1 MTIDWNAPI
10 EAVHTDG
17 RVVPVELDDGPD
29 SDGEYKL
36 TTPLEK
42 NYRALYFRADGS
54 QAYTLKNRTRPW
66 SIRNRKPEDTVTVRS
81 LTREQIEAEYV
92 AYLDDDKAGD
102 VLMFFAKRWGI
113 LRKETPADRF
123 KEAYPNWN
131 LMPRDELVAA
141 ALEFTP
147 AKR

>member
-10 EAVHTDG
+10 EAVHIAG
-17 RVVPVELDDGPD
+17 RVVPVELDGGPD
-29 SDGEYKL
+29 SDGDYKL

-42 NYRALYFRADGS
+42 NCRALYFRADGS
-54 QAYTLKNRTRPW
+54 QAYTLQNCTRPW

-113 LRKETPADRF
+113 LRKETPADLF

>member
-1 MTIDWNAPI
+1 MKIDWTAPI
-10 EAVHTDG
+10 EAVHIAG
-17 RVVPVELDDGPD
+17 RVVPVELDGGPD
-29 SDGEYKL
+29 SDGDYKL

-42 NYRALYFRADGS
+42 NCRALYFRADGS
-54 QAYTLKNRTRPW
+54 QTYTLQNCTRPW

-81 LTREQIEAEYV
+81 LTREELRAEYAV
-92 AYLDDDKAGD
+92 WLDSSEWDMA
-102 VLMFFAKRWGI
+102 LFFAKRWGI
-113 LRKETPADRF
+113 LRKETPADLF

>member
-81 LTREQIEAEYV
+81 LTREELRAEYAV
-92 AYLDDDKAGD
+92 WLDSSEWDMAL
-102 VLMFFAKRWGI
+102 VFAKRWGT
-113 LRKETPADRF
+113 LRKETSADLF